1 MKFILFNTFML
12 FFAISKAQTE
22 IPLYSNAVPNSKPC
36 DKKEREE
43 ARGIVLGVTS
53 PTLTIYLPEK
63 KDEFKTAVIICP
75 GGGYGA
81 LAMGHEGRDIAKTL
95 NQYGITAFLLKYRLP
110 DAACMED
117 KSIAPL
123 QDAQRAL
130 QLVREKAA
138 DWDIDTAK
146 IGVIG
151 FSAGGHLAASLG
163 THFTHPEIEK
173 KQQVSLR
180 PSFMLLIYPVIS
192 FADSLTHH
200 GSRNNLI
207 GNPAAEAQVFKFS
220 NELQVTAQTP
230 PTFLVHA
237 ANDDAV
243 NVENSL
249 VFFRALKQHNIPA
262 EVHIYQAGGHGFG
275 MHNPTS
281 KDPWMERAIN
291 WLQSNYLIKGNINP

>member
-1 MKFILFNTFML
+1 MKTILFTTFML
-12 FFAISKAQTE
+12 FFAMSNAQTE
-22 IPLYSNAVPNSKPC
+22 IPLYSKAIPNSKPC
-36 DKKEREE
+36 DKKEKEE
-43 ARGIVLGVTS
+43 ARGIVLGVTT
-53 PTLTIYLPEK
+53 PTLTVYLPEK
-63 KDEFKTAVIICP
+63 QDAFKTAVIICP

-130 QLVREKAA
+130 QLLREKAKE
-138 DWDIDTAK
+138 WDIDSSK

-163 THFTHPEIEK
+163 THFNHPEIENN
-173 KQQVSLR
+173 QLVSLR
-180 PSFMLLIYPVIS
+180 PNFMLLIYPVIS

-220 NELQVTAQTP
+220 NEFQVTALTP
-230 PTFLVHA
+230 PAFLVHA

-249 VFFRALKQHNIPA
+249 VFFRALKKYKIPA
-262 EVHIYQAGGHGFG
+262 ELHIYQAGGHGFG

-281 KDPWMERAIN
+281 KDLWMERAIN
-291 WLQSNYLIKGNINP
+291 WLLSNHFINGTINP

>member
-1 MKFILFNTFML
+1 MKIILFTTFML
-12 FFAISKAQTE
+12 FFAMSKAQTVL
-22 IPLYSNAVPNSKPC
+22 PLYSNTIPNSKPC
-36 DKKEREE
+36 NKKEKEE
-43 ARGIVLGVTS
+43 ARGIVLDVTT
-53 PTLTIYLPEK
+53 PTLTVYLPEK
-63 KDEFKTAVIICP
+63 KDAFKTAVIICP

-81 LAMGHEGRDIAKTL
+81 LAMGHEGRDIATTL

-130 QLVREKAA
+130 QLVREKAGE
-138 DWDIDTAK
+138 WDIDTSK

-163 THFTHPEIEK
+163 THFTHPEIENN
-173 KQQVSLR
+173 QHTSLR
-180 PSFMLLIYPVIS
+180 PDFMLLIYPVIS
-192 FADSLTHH
+192 FTDNLTHQ
-200 GSRNNLI
+200 GSRDNLI
-207 GNPAAEAQVFKFS
+207 GKPAAAAQVIKFS

-230 PTFLVHA
+230 PSFLVHA
-237 ANDDAV
+237 ADDKAV

-249 VFFRALKQHNIPA
+249 VFFRALKQFNIPA

-281 KDPWMERAIN
+281 KDLWMERAIN
-291 WLQSNYLIKGNINP
+291 WLQSNHLLKGTINP